1 MRFVKDEEHFSLILE
16 GLVMKAA
23 ERVWIATANLK
34 DLHLPQPGKRRK
46 PLLRHFEK
54 LQRSGVSFRI
64 LHGGVPSA
72 PFIRT
77 LNDSLELRTGAGFE
91 MLHCP
96 RNHSKLILVDGRGGY
111 CGSANLTGAGM
122 GARSPGKRNFETGF
136 YTEDPSVIAEME
148 EYFDGIWMGNR
159 CGDCRMRKVCPE
171 PVSDR

>member
-16 GLVMKAA
+16 GLVLKAS
-23 ERVWIATANLK
+23 ERLWIATANLK
-34 DLHLPQPGKRRK
+34 DLLLPRGGKRGT
-46 PLLRHFEK
+46 PLLLYFEK
-54 LQRSGVSFRI
+54 LQRKGVSIRI

-72 PFIRT
+72 PFLRT
-77 LNDSLELRTGAGFE
+77 LAGSLDLKGGEGFE

-96 RNHSKLILVDGRGGY
+96 RNHSKLILVDGRAGY

-159 CGDCRMRKVCPE
+159 CGECRMRKVCPQ